1 MIVTALR
8 KLGVVLLLLTQTL
21 LVGGKAPAISKKDL
35 AGIGC
40 DVCEAAIREV
50 ASRVQGMPPHVTFEQ
65 IERMF
70 DFDVC
75 DTVRVDS
82 WIRKLDIVLHEGNR
96 SLGLVPGS
104 GISLCGAECATIRH
118 KCSLIMDEDM
128 DKERV
133 VDYLKTKRSKSHL
146 NVEEAVATVC
156 KDWTKV
162 CPSKR
167 TLPSGETRQDEVF
180 LPMEAALVQ
189 RERDEQYSSMREV
202 AEKKGA
208 TAIFCLADDMKGAR
222 AKLYFMEK
230 FIGNLDNSRNPQ
242 RHQTYLGHQWKVKIN
257 GKVVKQWVVGVEP
270 VQFFILTWADISDN
284 KTEL

>member
-1 MIVTALR
+1 
-8 KLGVVLLLLTQTL
+8 
-21 LVGGKAPAISKKDL
+21 
-35 AGIGC
+35 
-40 DVCEAAIREV
+40 
-50 ASRVQGMPPHVTFEQ
+50 
-65 IERMF
+65 
-70 DFDVC
+70 
-75 DTVRVDS
+75 
-82 WIRKLDIVLHEGNR
+82 
-96 SLGLVPGS
+96 
-104 GISLCGAECATIRH
+104 
-118 KCSLIMDEDM
+118 MDEDM

-133 VDYLKTKRSKSHL
+133 VDYLRTKRSKSQL
-146 NVEEAVATVC
+146 NVDEAVETVC

-167 TLPSGETRQDEVF
+167 MLSSGETRQDEVF
-180 LPMEAALVQ
+180 VPMEAALVQ
-189 RERDEQYSSMREV
+189 RERDEQYSRMREV

-208 TAIFCLADDMKGAR
+208 TAIFCLSDDMKGAR